1 MLNVIDYIRSSILE
15 ELFYTVAIQPTNEMV
30 DKAVE
35 MLVARLTNEKTRRI
49 SGIDIAYENNRA
61 QIIRSTSAERFS
73 IALSISKEK
82 ST

>member
-49 SGIDIAYENNRA
+49 SGIDIAYGNNRA
-61 QIIRSTSAERFS
+61 QIFRRTST
-73 IALSISKEK
+73 
-82 ST
+82 